1 METVTR
7 ISGWVE
13 YRDNMGKWRPALR
26 LEDLGNEGRPYN
38 LFGLLFGVRNYTG
51 FSPVAGVRGIPEDAS
66 EYVRE
71 VFANGSERHSSPSYL
86 TLSELKGIKFSH
98 LKKKLDHFPHFYRE
112 EDGLEVSA
120 QVSLSDFEER
130 ALLEGKAVRKGPI
143 IVKREGIR
151 RKDILTKGWL
161 VVAGIMEALAT
172 SYSGE
177 ENVRAVVWFTESNS
191 SGDGEETGRRR
202 KTAPHSLYPRA

>member
-13 YRDNMGKWRPALR
+13 YRDNSGRWRPALR
-26 LEDLGNEGRPYN
+26 IEDLGNEGRPYN
-38 LFGLLFGVRNYTG
+38 LFGLFFGVRNYTG
-51 FSPVAGVRGIPEDAS
+51 FSPVAGVRGLPDDAS

-71 VFANGSERHSSPSYL
+71 VFEGGKGRFNSPSFI
-86 TLSELKGIKFSH
+86 TLAELKGIKFSH

-112 EDGLEVSA
+112 EDGQEVLA
-120 QVSLSDFEER
+120 KVSLSDFEER
-130 ALLEGKAVRKGPI
+130 ALLEGKVVKKGP
-143 IVKREGIR
+143 VVVRREGIR

-161 VVAGIMEALAT
+161 VIAGIMEALST

-177 ENVRAVVWFTESNS
+177 ENVRAVVWFS
-191 SGDGEETGRRR
+191 EEASERGKTPR
-202 KTAPHSLYPRA
+202 TAPHSGYPRN